1 MSADLKWKT
10 INAKKLLGGQL
21 RIKVNC
27 EVKFENY
34 LDVFKKPSLKIN
46 ALFRVTLFVILVTK
60 GILINYFSRRYS
72 FIVHLFLYF
81 IAILETIR
89 QNS

>member
-1 MSADLKWKT
+1 M
-10 INAKKLLGGQL
+10 

-46 ALFRVTLFVILVTK
+46 ALFRVTSFVILVTK